1 MSDSFVPGLSYPSTA
16 HQLWALIVECM
27 AMCQARMETV
37 AAEVGLSPV
46 SALTLVRLD
55 PDVPISQKELAVRL
69 HCSPST
75 VVDPADRLG
84 ERGLVPPRTHP
95 HDRRLTALPVAQE

>member
-1 MSDSFVPGLSYPSTA
+1 MSDSFAAGLRYPSTA
-16 HQLWALIVECM
+16 HQFGALIVEGM

-75 VVDPADRLG
+75 VVDPADRLE
-84 ERGLVPPRTHP
+84 ERGLVARRTHRD
-95 HDRRLTALPVAQE
+95 DRRVKVLLVTE